1 MKRKLLIV
9 FVALLLVLTLCIGLT
24 ACGKDGGEKPGG
36 STKPGPSDNNEEQ
49 PSLTQEEIKAYI
61 PTTFEMT
68 SGMSIDVHQFGEN
81 IQIKTRVK
89 TADGGYKDV
98 VMHDVYFEN
107 AYYKDADG
115 NDIYTTIGKDKYY
128 RTESYGSIFVE
139 NYRRSFINY
148 NGKSYRQFVSAS
160 DTSYVLNGKYPKYST
175 ETYVIPS
182 DVEKMYV
189 ESEQNNLIAFMN
201 TLKNATDYNAET
213 SRKILGDDYDIM
225 YKYNKKTEGNN
236 VIETVN
242 ANSRFVMNFTTV
254 EPSRVE
260 DYWYPVAETCVM
272 RIDVNVIYEN
282 KVLQRVELRLSYD
295 EKYNPASRAYVNGS
309 VGQTAEPL
317 IYEGVDIDFS
327 YGNVISIPVEDING
341 VKNVENTTLVIT
353 DEALPADFD
362 KTVRA
367 GKEVVLPVLSAADK
381 TFDGWYYDSACTY
394 KVKDNRFVPD
404 GQQVSLYTKWKYK
417 EPEIELNGGKL
428 SSISLQN
435 FDQIKTYKDL
445 TVLFPE
451 KDGYAFVGWYT
462 DEGLTTIIDYKS
474 TDDYKGEKL
483 FAKYEKL
490 ITVTPIVT
498 EGVSYKIIPQKG
510 KAGTKLFLPTETDLG
525 FTFNGWYYE
534 DRTTKVGST
543 FPSEDCNVYLSVT
556 KGIVA
561 TVYVPVNVYEYD
573 SKNDDKNVYR
583 FTMKKGGVKVSDI
596 EKKFINLYEKVNGV
610 DLSDRINGEALER
623 NGVKYYF
630 KQLIDTKQAAKTDL
644 YGLKDFGSE
653 KFYDDVKLY
662 AAYTPHE
669 KVRLTINLHN
679 VVSNADTIELD
690 IEQWEYEL
698 KGETP
703 KTKLDGK
710 YVFTE
715 ERWQEILKEN
725 GKEMLFAKFGNEILF
740 KPKNAVYSLDE
751 KVTIKTDNTQA
762 EFEKEIVG
770 ILRKNF
776 DYALS
781 CDLKKEYTE
790 YPSIVDIKL
799 SIFGNEIRQ
808 EIRLHRDGEEKS
820 IYVVNEIPREG
831 FDSIKGVSL
840 QSFSIIGL
848 PSTLKSCLGYN
859 SGFLGGLSEYI
870 ANRNK
875 YWKSP
880 DFAEGFNLGSE
891 YAVNNGK
898 LFSGYYFD
906 KDFTEEAFDEFG
918 NFDEGKWYEKYREEI
933 KGQNGVV
940 HLYLKYVDDVRIKF
954 TSDNHFTLFGESYGS
969 QKTILS
975 LGIRGDKIKDS
986 SEFGNLITRFKDGDT
1001 VSFYDYIEYDA
1012 ESGTFT
1018 QAETPTRRENMGVQ
1032 SGILYEDGAVSEDVY
1047 ELKKDE
1053 NGDYYIDLT
1062 TLLKCNDYTYGS
1074 LSRMLSNVVC
1084 AYTLRVDKSNV
1095 DGNVKFES
1103 ITASMWSYEYLQKEL
1118 DEDPY
1123 KLTRHFAK
1131 SFDVTTGEFTSDVVV
1146 LKYPVKYDENG
1157 ERM

>member
-36 STKPGPSDNNEEQ
+36 STTPSNPSDTPEEQ
-49 PSLTQEEIKAYI
+49 PKLTQEEIKAYI
-61 PTTFEMT
+61 PTTFEIT
-68 SGMSIDVHQFGEN
+68 SGMSIDVHQFGES
-81 IQIKTRVK
+81 IQYKKTIK

-175 ETYVIPS
+175 ETYIIPGG
-182 DVEKMYV
+182 VEKMYV
-189 ESEQNNLIAFMN
+189 DSTHNNLIAFMN
-201 TLKNATDYNAET
+201 ALKNATDYNAET
-213 SRKILGDDYDIM
+213 SRKILGDDYDIT
-225 YKYNKKTEGNN
+225 YKYNKKTEGTN

-254 EPSRVE
+254 EPSRIE

-327 YGNVISIPVEDING
+327 YGNVVAIPVEDING
-341 VKNVENTTLVIT
+341 VTKTENTTLEIT
-353 DEALPADFD
+353 DEALPSDFN

-367 GKEVVLPVLSAADK
+367 GEEVVLPVLSAEGK
-381 TFDGWYYDSACTY
+381 TFDGWYFDSDCTY
-394 KVKDNRFVPD
+394 KVKDGRFVPD
-404 GQQVSLYTKWKYK
+404 GQTVSLYTKWKYN
-417 EPEIELNGGKL
+417 EPEFELNGGKL
-428 SSISLQN
+428 SSVSLQY

-462 DEGLTTIIDYKS
+462 DEGLTTRIDYTS

-490 ITVTPIVT
+490 ITVTPIV
-498 EGVSYKIIPQKG
+498 EKGVSYKIIPQKG

-525 FTFNGWYYE
+525 FTFDNWHYE
-534 DRTTKVGST
+534 DGTKVGST
-543 FPSEDCNVYLSVT
+543 FPDKDCNVYLSVT
-556 KGIVA
+556 EGIVA
-561 TVYVPVNVYEYD
+561 TVYVPVNVYEYGKD
-573 SKNDDKNVYR
+573 NVYR

-596 EKKFINLYEKVNGV
+596 EKKFIDLYEKVNGV
-610 DLSDRINGEALER
+610 DLSDRIDGEALER
-623 NGVKYYF
+623 NGVKYYY
-630 KQLIDTKQAAKTDL
+630 KQLINKEQTAKTDL
-644 YGLKDFGSE
+644 YRLKDFGDE
-653 KFYDDVKLY
+653 KIYDKTDLY

-669 KVRLTINLHN
+669 KVRLTINLDR
-679 VVSNADTIELD
+679 VVSNAGTIDID

-715 ERWQEILKEN
+715 ERWQEILKAN
-725 GKEMLFAKFGNEILF
+725 GKEMLFAKFGNEIVF
-740 KPKNAVYSLDE
+740 SPAMHSSPSAVDI
-751 KVTIKTDNTQA
+751 TTDNTQA
-762 EFEKEIVG
+762 EFEKEIVD

-781 CDLKKEYTE
+781 FDLKKDYTE
-790 YPSIVDIKL
+790 YPSIADIRL
-799 SIFGNEIRQ
+799 SICNNETRQ

-840 QSFSIIGL
+840 QSFYIIGL
-848 PSTLKSCLGYN
+848 PLTLKSYLSSGYYN
-859 SGFLGGLSEYI
+859 WVWESVGLSDYV

-880 DFAEGFNLGSE
+880 DFAENFNLGSE

-906 KDFTEEAFDEFG
+906 KDFTEEAFDANG
-918 NFDEGKWYEKYREEI
+918 NFDDGKWYEKYREEI

-954 TSDNHFTLFGESYGS
+954 ASDNHFTLQSEIYGS

-975 LGIRGDKIKDS
+975 FGVRGDKIKDK
-986 SEFGNLITRFKDGDT
+986 SEFGDPITRLNAGDT
-1001 VSFYDYIEYDA
+1001 VSFYDYIEYKNG
-1012 ESGTFT
+1012 SFIK
-1018 QAETPTRRENMGVQ
+1018 AETPILRENMRVA
-1032 SGILYEDGAVSEDVY
+1032 SGDTSEDAIRDDVY
-1047 ELKKDE
+1047 ELKAE
-1053 NGDYYIDLT
+1053 NGDYYIDFT

-1074 LSRMLSNVVC
+1074 LTEMLSNVVC
-1084 AYTLRVDKSNV
+1084 AYTLDVIKGVDN
-1095 DGNVKFES
+1095 DGNVSFDS
-1103 ITASMWSYEYLQKEL
+1103 ISASMWSYGYLQREL
-1118 DEDPY
+1118 KEDPD
-1123 KLTRHFAK
+1123 KLTKHFAK
-1131 SFDVTTGEFTSDVVV
+1131 SFDVTTGEFTSDVV
-1146 LKYPVKYDENG
+1146 LKYPVREDANG
-1157 ERM
+1157 ERI

>member
-1 MKRKLLIV
+1 MKRKYFII
-9 FVALLLVLTLCIGLT
+9 FAALLLVLTLCMGLA
-24 ACGKDGGEKPGG
+24 ACGNDSGNKPD
-36 STKPGPSDNNEEQ
+36 SPIDTPDDEQ

-61 PTTFEMT
+61 PTTFEMK
-68 SGMSIDVHQFGEN
+68 SGMSIDVHQFGES
-81 IQIKTRVK
+81 IQYKKTVK
-89 TADGGYKDV
+89 TADGEYKEV
-98 VMHDVYFEN
+98 EMHDVYFEN

-128 RTESYGSIFVE
+128 RTESYGSFFVE

-160 DTSYVLNGKYPKYST
+160 DTSYILNEKYPKYST

-189 ESEQNNLIAFMN
+189 ESEQNNLIAFLD

-213 SRKILGDDYDIM
+213 SREILGDDYDIT
-225 YKYNKKTEGNN
+225 YKYNKKTEGQN

-242 ANSRFVMNFTTV
+242 ATSRFVMNFTNV
-254 EPSRVE
+254 ESSRIE

-282 KVLQRVELRLSYD
+282 EVLQRVELRLSYD
-295 EKYNPASRAYVNGS
+295 KDYNPASRAYVNGS

-327 YGNVISIPVEDING
+327 YGNVLSIPVEDING
-341 VKNVENTTLVIT
+341 VATVENTTLVIA

-367 GKEVVLPVLSAADK
+367 GEEVVLPDLFAEDK
-381 TFDGWYYDSACTY
+381 TFDGWYFDSDCTY

-404 GQQVSLYTKWKYK
+404 GQTVSLYTKWKYK
-417 EPEIELNGGKL
+417 EPELELGGGKL

-435 FDQIKTYKDL
+435 FDQVKTYNDL
-445 TVLFPE
+445 IVLFPE

-462 DEGLTTIIDYKS
+462 DEELTTIIDYTS

-525 FTFNGWYYE
+525 FTFEKWYYE
-534 DRTTKVGST
+534 DGETVGST

-556 KGIVA
+556 EGIIA
-561 TVYVPVNVYEYD
+561 TVHVPINVYEY
-573 SKNDDKNVYR
+573 NDENVYS

-596 EKKFINLYEKVNGV
+596 EKKFIDLYEKVNDV
-610 DLSDRINGEALER
+610 DLRDRIDGEALER
-623 NGVKYYF
+623 DGVKYYY
-630 KQLIDTKQAAKTDL
+630 KQLIDAKQTAKTNL
-644 YGLKDFGSE
+644 YKLKDFSSE
-653 KFYDDVKLY
+653 KFYDEVKLY

-669 KVRLTINLHN
+669 KVRLTINLDG
-679 VVSNADTIELD
+679 VVSNADTIDID

-698 KGETP
+698 KGENP
-703 KTKLDGK
+703 KTKFDGK
-710 YVFTE
+710 YVFSE
-715 ERWQEILKEN
+715 ERWQEIIKAN
-725 GKEMLFAKFGNEILF
+725 GKEMLFAKFGNEIVF
-740 KPKNAVYSLDE
+740 SPAMRSSTSSVDI
-751 KVTIKTDNTQA
+751 TTDSTQV
-762 EFEKEIVG
+762 EFEKEIVD

-776 DYALS
+776 GYALS
-781 CDLKKEYTE
+781 LDIENGYKE
-790 YPSIVDIKL
+790 YPSVANFSLTIYN
-799 SIFGNEIRQ
+799 NETRQ
-808 EIRLHRDGEEKS
+808 EVRLHRDGEEKS

-848 PSTLKSCLGYN
+848 PSTLKRYFNRNGYN
-859 SGFLGGLSEYI
+859 SGYSSYNLSDYV
-870 ANRNK
+870 ANRSE

-880 DFAEGFNLGSE
+880 DFAEDFNLGSE

-898 LFSGYYFD
+898 LFGGYYFD
-906 KDFTEEAFDEFG
+906 KDFTEEAFDANG
-918 NFDEGKWYEKYREEI
+918 KFDEVNWSDKYYEAD
-933 KGQNGVV
+933 NGVV
-940 HLYLKYVDDVRIKF
+940 HLYLKYVNDVRIKF
-954 TSDNHFTLFGESYGS
+954 TSDNHFTLQGEIHGCSQENVLSFGVR
-969 QKTILS
+969 K
-975 LGIRGDKIKDS
+975 DKVKDS
-986 SEFGNLITRFKDGDT
+986 SEFGNLITRLKDGDT

-1012 ESGTFT
+1012 ESGTFAQT
-1018 QAETPTRRENMGVQ
+1018 ETPTRRENVTINRNGWT
-1032 SGILYEDGAVSEDVY
+1032 EDGAISDDVEVY
-1047 ELKKDE
+1047 ELNKDE
-1053 NGDYYIDLT
+1053 NGDYYIDFT

-1074 LSRMLSNVVC
+1074 LFMMLSNVVC
-1084 AYTLRVDKSNV
+1084 AYTLNAIKGVDN
-1095 DGNVKFES
+1095 DGNVIFDS
-1103 ITASMWSYEYLQKEL
+1103 ISASMWSYEYLQKGF
-1118 DEDPY
+1118 DENPD
-1123 KLTRHFAK
+1123 KLTEHFAK
-1131 SFDVTTGEFTSDVVV
+1131 SFDETTGEFTTDVIV

-1157 ERM
+1157 ERL

>member
-36 STKPGPSDNNEEQ
+36 STTPSNPSDTPEEQ

-68 SGMSIDVHQFGEN
+68 SGMSIDVHQFGES
-81 IQIKTRVK
+81 IQYKKTIK

-98 VMHDVYFEN
+98 VLHDVYFEN
-107 AYYKDADG
+107 VYYKDADG
-115 NDIYTTIGKDKYY
+115 NDIYASISKDKYY
-128 RTESYGSIFVE
+128 RTERYGSFFVE
-139 NYRRSFINY
+139 SRRRSFINY
-148 NGKSYRQFVSAS
+148 DGKSYDHDVYAS
-160 DTSYVLNGKYPKYST
+160 DTSYILNEEKYPKYTT
-175 ETYVIPS
+175 ETKIIPS
-182 DVEKMYV
+182 GVEKMYV
-189 ESEQNNLIAFMN
+189 DSTHNNLIAFMN
-201 TLKNATDYNAET
+201 ALKNATDYNAET
-213 SRKILGDDYDIM
+213 SRKILGDDYDIT
-225 YKYNKKTEGNN
+225 YKYNKKTEGTN

-254 EPSRVE
+254 EPSRIE
-260 DYWYPVAETCVM
+260 DSWYPVAETCVM

-282 KVLQRVELRLSYD
+282 KVLQRVELRLYYD

-327 YGNVISIPVEDING
+327 YGNVVAIPVEDING
-341 VKNVENTTLVIT
+341 VKIAENTTLEIT
-353 DEALPADFD
+353 DEALPSDFN

-367 GKEVVLPVLSAADK
+367 GEEVELPCLSAEGK
-381 TFDGWYYDSACTY
+381 TFDGWYYDSACNY
-394 KVKDNRFVPD
+394 KVENGRFVPE
-404 GQQVSLYTKWKYK
+404 GQSVELYAKWKYN
-417 EPEIELNGGKL
+417 EPEFELNGGKL
-428 SSISLQN
+428 SSVSLQY

-462 DEGLTTIIDYKS
+462 DEGLTTRIDYTS

-490 ITVTPIVT
+490 ITVTPIV
-498 EGVSYKIIPQKG
+498 EKGVSYKIIPQKG

-525 FTFNGWYYE
+525 FTFVNWHYE
-534 DRTTKVGST
+534 DGTKVGST
-543 FPSEDCNVYLSVT
+543 FPNDDCNVYLSVSE
-556 KGIVA
+556 GIVVS
-561 TVYVPVNVYEYD
+561 VYAPVNVYEY
-573 SKNDDKNVYR
+573 DDKNVYR

-596 EKKFINLYEKVNGV
+596 EKKFINLYEKVSDV

-623 NGVKYYF
+623 NGVKYYY
-630 KQLIDTKQAAKTDL
+630 KQLINGKQTAKTDL
-644 YGLKDFGSE
+644 YGLKDFDNE
-653 KFYDDVKLY
+653 KIYDKTDLY

-679 VVSNADTIELD
+679 VVSNAGTIDID

-703 KTKLDGK
+703 KTKFEGK

-715 ERWQEILKEN
+715 ERWQEIIKAN
-725 GKEMLFAKFGNEILF
+725 GKDMLFAKFGNEISF
-740 KPKNAVYSLDE
+740 QPKNAVSSWDE
-751 KVTIKTDNTQA
+751 TVTIKTDNTQA
-762 EFEKEIVG
+762 EFEKEIVD

-781 CDLKKEYTE
+781 YDLKKDYTE
-790 YPSIVDIKL
+790 YPSIADIRL
-799 SIFGNEIRQ
+799 SICNNEIRQ
-808 EIRLHRDGEEKS
+808 EIRLHRDGEEKT
-820 IYVVNEIPREG
+820 IYVVDKIYTGEYDYIE
-831 FDSIKGVSL
+831 GVSL
-840 QSFSIIGL
+840 KGFYIIGL
-848 PSTLKSCLGYN
+848 PMPLKSYFKYDFDL
-859 SGFLGGLSEYI
+859 LSSRLSDYV
-870 ANRNK
+870 ANRGE
-875 YWKSP
+875 YWKSA
-880 DFAEGFNLGSE
+880 DFEEGFNLGSE

-906 KDFTEEAFDEFG
+906 KDFTEEAFDANRNSNG
-918 NFDEGKWYEKYREEI
+918 WSGKYNEAD
-933 KGQNGVV
+933 NGVL

-954 TSDNHFTLFGESYGS
+954 TSDNHFTLQGEIYGS

-975 LGIRGDKIKDS
+975 LGVRGDKIKDK
-986 SEFGNLITRFKDGDT
+986 SEFGSLITRFKDGDT
-1001 VSFYDYIEYDA
+1001 VSFYDYIKYEGG
-1012 ESGTFT
+1012 SFM
-1018 QAETPTRRENMGVQ
+1018 QAETPTLRENMSVQ

-1053 NGDYYIDLT
+1053 NGDYYIDFT

-1074 LSRMLSNVVC
+1074 LFGMLSNVVC
-1084 AYTLRVDKSNV
+1084 AYTLDVIKVVDN
-1095 DGNVKFES
+1095 DGNVS
-1103 ITASMWSYEYLQKEL
+1103 IDSISASMWSYEYLQREL
-1118 DEDPY
+1118 KEDPGN
-1123 KLTRHFAK
+1123 LTRHFAK
-1131 SFDVTTGEFTSDVVV
+1131 SFDKETGEFTSDVV
-1146 LKYPVKYDENG
+1146 LKYPVKEDANG
-1157 ERM
+1157 ERI

>member
-36 STKPGPSDNNEEQ
+36 STKPGHSDTPEEQ

-68 SGMSIDVHQFGEN
+68 SGMSIDVHQFGES
-81 IQIKTRVK
+81 IQYKKTIK

-98 VMHDVYFEN
+98 VIHDVYFEN

-175 ETYVIPS
+175 ETYIIPG

-189 ESEQNNLIAFMN
+189 DSTHNNLIAFMN

-213 SRKILGDDYDIM
+213 SRKILGDDYDIT

-254 EPSRVE
+254 EPSRIE

-353 DEALPADFD
+353 DEALPADFN

-367 GKEVVLPVLSAADK
+367 GEEVVLPDLSAADK
-381 TFDGWYYDSACTY
+381 TFDGWYFDSACTY

-404 GQQVSLYTKWKYK
+404 GQTVSLYTKWKYK
-417 EPEIELNGGKL
+417 EPELELNGGKL

-435 FDQIKTYKDL
+435 FDQVKTYKDL
-445 TVLFPE
+445 IVLFPE

-462 DEGLTTIIDYKS
+462 DEELTTRIDYTS

-490 ITVTPIVT
+490 ITVTPIV
-498 EGVSYKIIPQKG
+498 EKGVSYKIIPQKG

-525 FTFNGWYYE
+525 FTFDNWHYE
-534 DRTTKVGST
+534 DGTKVGST
-543 FPSEDCNVYLSVT
+543 FPDEDCNVYLSVSE
-556 KGIVA
+556 GIVVS
-561 TVYVPVNVYEYD
+561 VYAPVNVYEYD
-573 SKNDDKNVYR
+573 NKNVYR

-596 EKKFINLYEKVNGV
+596 EKKFIDLYEKVNGV
-610 DLSDRINGEALER
+610 YLPDRINGEALER
-623 NGVKYYF
+623 NDVKYYF
-630 KQLIDTKQAAKTDL
+630 KQLIDKKQTAKTDL
-644 YGLKDFGSE
+644 YGLKDFG
-653 KFYDDVKLY
+653 DVKIYDKTDLY

-669 KVRLTINLHN
+669 KVRLTINLHK
-679 VVSNADTIELD
+679 VVSNAGTIELD

-698 KGETP
+698 KGENP
-703 KTKLDGK
+703 KTKFDGK

-715 ERWQEILKEN
+715 ERWQEIIKAN
-725 GKEMLFAKFGNEILF
+725 GKEMLFAKFGNEIVF
-740 KPKNAVYSLDE
+740 SPAMYSSPSSVDI
-751 KVTIKTDNTQA
+751 TTDSTQV
-762 EFEKEIVG
+762 EFEKEIVD

-781 CDLKKEYTE
+781 FDLKNDYKE
-790 YPSIVDIKL
+790 YPSVADIDL
-799 SIFGNEIRQ
+799 TIYNNETRQ
-808 EIRLHRDGEEKS
+808 EVRLHRDGEEKT
-820 IYVVNEIPREG
+820 IYVVDKIYTGEYDYIQG
-831 FDSIKGVSL
+831 KSL

-848 PSTLKSCLGYN
+848 PSTLKRYFNRDGYN
-859 SGFLGGLSEYI
+859 SGYNSYDLTDYV
-870 ANRNK
+870 ANRSE

-880 DFAEGFNLGSE
+880 DFAEDFNLGSE

-906 KDFTEEAFDEFG
+906 KDFTEEAFDANGE
-918 NFDEGKWYEKYREEI
+918 FDEVNWSDKYYEAD
-933 KGQNGVV
+933 NGVL

-954 TSDNHFTLFGESYGS
+954 TSDNHFTLFGESYS
-969 QKTILS
+969 TQETILS
-975 LGIRGDKIKDS
+975 LGIRGDKIKDT
-986 SEFGNLITRFKDGDT
+986 EFGNLITRLNAGDT

-1018 QAETPTRRENMGVQ
+1018 QAETPTLRENMGVQ

-1053 NGDYYIDLT
+1053 NGDYYIDFT

-1074 LSRMLSNVVC
+1074 LFRMLSNVVC

-1118 DEDPY
+1118 KEDPD
-1123 KLTRHFAK
+1123 KLTKHFAK
-1131 SFDVTTGEFTSDVVV
+1131 SFDVTTGEFTADVE

>member
-36 STKPGPSDNNEEQ
+36 STTPSNPSDTPEEQ

-81 IQIKTRVK
+81 IQYKKTIK

-98 VMHDVYFEN
+98 VLHDVYFEN
-107 AYYKDADG
+107 VYYKDADG
-115 NDIYTTIGKDKYY
+115 NDIYATISKDKYY
-128 RTESYGSIFVE
+128 RTERYGSFFVE
-139 NYRRSFINY
+139 SRRKSFINY
-148 NGKSYRQFVSAS
+148 NGKSYDHDVYAS
-160 DTSYVLNGKYPKYST
+160 DTSYILNEDKYPKYTT
-175 ETYVIPS
+175 ETKIIPS
-182 DVEKMYV
+182 GVEKMYV
-189 ESEQNNLIAFMN
+189 DSTHNNLIAFMN

-213 SRKILGDDYDIM
+213 SRKILGDDYDIT

-254 EPSRVE
+254 EPSRIE

-282 KVLQRVELRLSYD
+282 KVLQRVELRLYYD

-327 YGNVISIPVEDING
+327 YGNVVAIPVEDING
-341 VKNVENTTLVIT
+341 VTKTENTTLEIT
-353 DEALPADFD
+353 DEALPSDFN

-367 GKEVVLPVLSAADK
+367 GEEVVLPCLSATGK
-381 TFDGWYYDSACTY
+381 TFDGWYYDSACNY
-394 KVKDNRFVPD
+394 KVENDRFVPE
-404 GQQVSLYTKWKYK
+404 GQRVSLYTKWKYN
-417 EPEIELNGGKL
+417 EPEFELNGGKL
-428 SSISLQN
+428 SSVSLQY

-462 DEGLTTIIDYKS
+462 DEGLTTRIDYTS

-490 ITVTPIVT
+490 ITVTPIV
-498 EGVSYKIIPQKG
+498 EKGVSYKIIPQKG

-525 FTFNGWYYE
+525 FTFDNWHYE
-534 DRTTKVGST
+534 DGTKVGST
-543 FPSEDCNVYLSVT
+543 FPDKDCNVYLSVSE
-556 KGIVA
+556 GVVVS
-561 TVYVPVNVYEYD
+561 VYAPVNVYEY
-573 SKNDDKNVYR
+573 DDKNVYR
-583 FTMKKGGVKVSDI
+583 FTMKSGVKVSNI

-610 DLSDRINGEALER
+610 YLPDRINGEALER
-623 NGVKYYF
+623 NGVKYYY
-630 KQLIDTKQAAKTDL
+630 KQLIKGKQTAKTDL
-644 YGLKDFGSE
+644 YVFKDFGDKKISG
-653 KFYDDVKLY
+653 DVDLY

-679 VVSNADTIELD
+679 VVSNAGTIDID

-698 KGETP
+698 KGENP
-703 KTKLDGK
+703 KTKFEGK
-710 YVFTE
+710 YIFTE
-715 ERWQEILKEN
+715 ERWQEIIKAN

-740 KPKNAVYSLDE
+740 QPKNAVYSLDE

-762 EFEKEIVG
+762 EFEKEIVD

-781 CDLKKEYTE
+781 FDLKKDYTE
-790 YPSIVDIKL
+790 YPSVADIRL
-799 SIFGNEIRQ
+799 SICNNEIRQ
-808 EIRLHRDGEEKS
+808 EIRLHRDGEEKT
-820 IYVVNEIPREG
+820 IYVVDKIYTGEYNYIQG
-831 FDSIKGVSL
+831 KSL

-848 PSTLKSCLGYN
+848 PMTLKSYLNRSYFFGY
-859 SGFLGGLSEYI
+859 SGNYV
-870 ANRNK
+870 ANRGE

-906 KDFTEEAFDEFG
+906 KDFTEEAFDANG
-918 NFDEGKWYEKYREEI
+918 NFEEGKWSEKYYEEII

-975 LGIRGDKIKDS
+975 LGIRGDKLKDS
-986 SEFGNLITRFKDGDT
+986 SEFGYLITRFKDGDT

-1032 SGILYEDGAVSEDVY
+1032 SGILYEEDGAVSEDVY

-1062 TLLKCNDYTYGS
+1062 TLLKCNDYKYGT
-1074 LSRMLSNVVC
+1074 LTEMLSNVVC

-1103 ITASMWSYEYLQKEL
+1103 ITASMWSYGDLQKEL
-1118 DEDPY
+1118 NEGPD
-1123 KLTRHFAK
+1123 KLTEYFAK
-1131 SFDVTTGEFTSDVVV
+1131 SFNETTGEFTTDVVV
-1146 LKYPVKYDENG
+1146 LKYPVKYDANG

>member
-36 STKPGPSDNNEEQ
+36 STKPGHSDTPEEQ

-61 PTTFEMT
+61 PTTFEIK
-68 SGMSIDVHQFGEN
+68 SGMSIDVHQFGES
-81 IQIKTRVK
+81 IQYKKTIK

-107 AYYKDADG
+107 VYYKDADG

-175 ETYVIPS
+175 ETYIIPG

-189 ESEQNNLIAFMN
+189 DSTHNNLIAFMN
-201 TLKNATDYNAET
+201 ALKNATDYNAET
-213 SRKILGDDYDIM
+213 SRKILGDDYDIT
-225 YKYNKKTEGNN
+225 YKYNKKTEGTN

-254 EPSRVE
+254 EPSRIE

-327 YGNVISIPVEDING
+327 YGNVVSIPVEDING
-341 VKNVENTTLVIT
+341 VTKTENTTLEIT
-353 DEALPADFD
+353 DEALPSDFN

-367 GKEVVLPVLSAADK
+367 GEEVVLPVLSAEGK
-381 TFDGWYYDSACTY
+381 TFDGWYFDSDCTY
-394 KVKDNRFVPD
+394 KVKDGRFVPD
-404 GQQVSLYTKWKYK
+404 GQTVNLYTKWKYN
-417 EPEIELNGGKL
+417 EPEFELNGGKL
-428 SSISLQN
+428 SSISLQY

-462 DEGLTTIIDYKS
+462 DEELTTRIDYTS

-490 ITVTPIVT
+490 ITVTPIV
-498 EGVSYKIIPQKG
+498 EKGVSYKIIPQKG

-525 FTFNGWYYE
+525 FTFDNWHYE
-534 DRTTKVGST
+534 DGTKVGST
-543 FPSEDCNVYLSVT
+543 FPDKDCNVYLSVT
-556 KGIVA
+556 DGIVVS
-561 TVYVPVNVYEYD
+561 VYAPVNVYEY
-573 SKNDDKNVYR
+573 DDKNVYR
-583 FTMKKGGVKVSDI
+583 FTMKSGVKVSDI

-610 DLSDRINGEALER
+610 YLPDRINGEALER
-623 NGVKYYF
+623 NGVKYYY
-630 KQLIDTKQAAKTDL
+630 KQLINGKQTAKTDL
-644 YGLKDFGSE
+644 YGFKDFGNE
-653 KFYDDVKLY
+653 KFYDKIDLY

-679 VVSNADTIELD
+679 VVSNAGTIDID

-698 KGETP
+698 KGENP

-715 ERWQEILKEN
+715 ERWQEILKEK
-725 GKEMLFAKFGNEILF
+725 GKDMIFAKFGNEIWF
-740 KPKNAVYSLDE
+740 EPKNAVYSLDE

-762 EFEKEIVG
+762 EFEKEIVD

-781 CDLKKEYTE
+781 FDLKKDYTE
-790 YPSIVDIKL
+790 YPSIADIRL

-808 EIRLHRDGEEKS
+808 EVRLHRDGEEKT
-820 IYVVNEIPREG
+820 IYVVDKIYTGEYDYIEG
-831 FDSIKGVSL
+831 TSLKG
-840 QSFSIIGL
+840 FYIIGL
-848 PSTLKSCLGYN
+848 PMTLKSYFKYDFDL
-859 SGFLGGLSEYI
+859 LSSRLSDYV
-870 ANRNK
+870 ANRGE

-880 DFAEGFNLGSE
+880 DFTEGFNLGSE
-891 YAVNNGK
+891 YAVNNGQ
-898 LFSGYYFD
+898 LFGGYYFD
-906 KDFTEEAFDEFG
+906 KDFTEEAFDANG
-918 NFDEGKWYEKYREEI
+918 NFNGWSEKYNEAD
-933 KGQNGVV
+933 NGVL

-954 TSDNHFTLFGESYGS
+954 TSDNHFTLQGEIYGS

-975 LGIRGDKIKDS
+975 FGVRGDKIKDKYK
-986 SEFGNLITRFKDGDT
+986 SEFGNPITRLNDGDT
-1001 VSFYDYIEYDA
+1001 VSFYDYIKYEGG
-1012 ESGTFT
+1012 SFM
-1018 QAETPTRRENMGVQ
+1018 QAETPTFRENMT
-1032 SGILYEDGAVSEDVY
+1032 INRNGAISDDVY
-1047 ELKKDE
+1047 ELKKDG
-1053 NGDYYIDLT
+1053 GDYYIDFT

-1074 LSRMLSNVVC
+1074 LFRMLSNVVC
-1084 AYTLRVDKSNV
+1084 AYTLDVIKSVDI
-1095 DGNVKFES
+1095 DGNVSFES
-1103 ITASMWSYEYLQKEL
+1103 ISASMWSYENLQREL
-1118 DEDPY
+1118 NEDPDQ
-1123 KLTRHFAK
+1123 LTKHFAK
-1131 SFDVTTGEFTSDVVV
+1131 SFDEKTGEFISAVV
-1146 LKYPVKYDENG
+1146 LKYPVKKSASG

>member
-1 MKRKLLIV
+1 M

-36 STKPGPSDNNEEQ
+36 STKPGHSDTPEEQ

-61 PTTFEMT
+61 PTTFEMK

-81 IQIKTRVK
+81 IQYKKQVK

-128 RTESYGSIFVE
+128 RTESYGSFFVE

-189 ESEQNNLIAFMN
+189 ESEQNNLIAYLD

-213 SRKILGDDYDIM
+213 SRKILGDDYDIT
-225 YKYNKKTEGNN
+225 YKYNKKTEGQN
-236 VIETVN
+236 VFETVN
-242 ANSRFVMNFTTV
+242 ATSRFVMNFTTV
-254 EPSRVE
+254 EPSRIE

-309 VGQTAEPL
+309 VGQTTEPL

-327 YGNVISIPVEDING
+327 YGNVIFIPVEDING

-353 DEALPADFD
+353 DEALPADFN

-367 GKEVVLPVLSAADK
+367 GEEVVLPDLSAADK
-381 TFDGWYYDSACTY
+381 TFDGWYFDSACTY
-394 KVKDNRFVPD
+394 KVKDGRFVPD
-404 GQQVSLYTKWKYK
+404 GQTVSLYTKWKYK
-417 EPEIELNGGKL
+417 EPELELNGGKL

-435 FDQIKTYKDL
+435 FDQVKTYNDL
-445 TVLFPE
+445 IVLFPE

-462 DEGLTTIIDYKS
+462 DEELTTRIDYTS

-490 ITVTPIVT
+490 ITVTPIV
-498 EGVSYKIIPQKG
+498 EKGVSYKIIPQKG

-525 FTFNGWYYE
+525 FTFDNWHYE
-534 DRTTKVGST
+534 DGTKVGST
-543 FPSEDCNVYLSVT
+543 FPDKDCNVYLSVT
-556 KGIVA
+556 DGIVVSVHA
-561 TVYVPVNVYEYD
+561 PVNVYEY
-573 SKNDDKNVYR
+573 DDKNVYR

-596 EKKFINLYEKVNGV
+596 EKKFIDLYEKVNGV

-623 NGVKYYF
+623 SGVKYYY
-630 KQLIDTKQAAKTDL
+630 KQLLDKEQTAKTDL
-644 YGLKDFGSE
+644 YNFNAWYNNKFGDE
-653 KFYDDVKLY
+653 KISGDVDLY
-662 AAYTPHE
+662 VAYTPHE
-669 KVRLTINLHN
+669 KVRLTINLDN
-679 VVSNADTIELD
+679 VVSNAGTIELD

-698 KGETP
+698 KGENP

-710 YVFTE
+710 YVFAE
-715 ERWQEILKEN
+715 ERWQEIIKEN
-725 GKEMLFAKFGNEILF
+725 GKDMLFVKFGNQLLF
-740 KPKNAVYSLDE
+740 KPKNAVDSLDE
-751 KVTIKTDNTQA
+751 QVAITTDNTQV
-762 EFEKEIVG
+762 EFEKQIVD

-781 CDLKKEYTE
+781 YDLKNDYKE
-790 YPSIVDIKL
+790 YPSVADIGL
-799 SIFGNEIRQ
+799 TIWGNKTRNEV
-808 EIRLHRDGEEKS
+808 RLHRDGEEKT
-820 IYVVNEIPREG
+820 IYIVDEISNGNYDYIGGNSLKG
-831 FDSIKGVSL
+831 FY
-840 QSFSIIGL
+840 IIGL
-848 PSTLKSCLGYN
+848 PLTLKSYFNPDCYYW
-859 SGFLGGLSEYI
+859 EYI
-870 ANRNK
+870 FDSLTGYVANRGE

-880 DFAEGFNLGSE
+880 DFAEDFNLGSE

-898 LFSGYYFD
+898 LFGGYYFD
-906 KDFTEEAFDEFG
+906 KDFTEEAFDANG
-918 NFDEGKWYEKYREEI
+918 NFDEDKWYEKYREEI

-940 HLYLKYVDDVRIKF
+940 HLYLKYVDDVKIKF

-975 LGIRGDKIKDS
+975 LGVRGDKIKDK

-1018 QAETPTRRENMGVQ
+1018 QAETPTLRENMTIKSTDRG
-1032 SGILYEDGAVSEDVY
+1032 EEKGAISDDVEVY

-1053 NGDYYIDLT
+1053 NEDYYIDFT
-1062 TLLKCNDYTYGS
+1062 TLLKCNDYTYNN
-1074 LSRMLSNVVC
+1074 LYDMIVNVVC
-1084 AYTLRVDKSNV
+1084 AYTLNV
-1095 DGNVKFES
+1095 VKIVEGGEVKFDS
-1103 ITASMWSYEYLQKEL
+1103 IYASMRMFGVSSKLPEY
-1118 DEDPY
+1118 
-1123 KLTRHFAK
+1123 FAK
-1131 SFDVTTGEFTSDVVV
+1131 SLDKTTGEFTTDVIVV
-1146 LKYPVKYDENG
+1146 KYPAKYDENG
-1157 ERM
+1157 KLI

>member
-36 STKPGPSDNNEEQ
+36 STTPSNPSDTPEEQ

-68 SGMSIDVHQFGEN
+68 SGMSIDVHQFGES
-81 IQIKTRVK
+81 IQYKKTIK

-98 VMHDVYFEN
+98 VLHDVYFEN
-107 AYYKDADG
+107 VYYKDADG
-115 NDIYTTIGKDKYY
+115 NDIYATISKDKYY
-128 RTESYGSIFVE
+128 RTERYGSFFVE
-139 NYRRSFINY
+139 SRRRSFINY
-148 NGKSYRQFVSAS
+148 NGKSYDHDVYAS
-160 DTSYVLNGKYPKYST
+160 DTSYVLNEEKYPKYTT
-175 ETYVIPS
+175 ETKIIPS
-182 DVEKMYV
+182 GVEKMYV
-189 ESEQNNLIAFMN
+189 DSTHNNLIAFMN

-213 SRKILGDDYDIM
+213 SRKILGDDYDIT

-254 EPSRVE
+254 EPSRIE

-327 YGNVISIPVEDING
+327 YGNVVAIPVEDING
-341 VKNVENTTLVIT
+341 VKKTENTTLDIT
-353 DEALPADFD
+353 DEALPSDFN
-362 KTVRA
+362 KIVPA
-367 GKEVVLPVLSAADK
+367 GEEVVLPCLSATGK
-381 TFDGWYYDSACTY
+381 TFDGWYYDSACNY
-394 KVKDNRFVPD
+394 KVENGRFVPE
-404 GQQVSLYTKWKYK
+404 GQSVKLYAKWKYN
-417 EPEIELNGGKL
+417 EPEFELNGGKF
-428 SSISLQN
+428 SSVSLQY

-462 DEGLTTIIDYKS
+462 DEGLTTRIDYTS
-474 TDDYKGEKL
+474 TDDHKGEKL

-490 ITVTPIVT
+490 ITVTPIV
-498 EGVSYKIIPQKG
+498 EKGVSYKIIPQKG

-525 FTFNGWYYE
+525 FTFDNWHYE
-534 DRTTKVGST
+534 DGTKVGST
-543 FPSEDCNVYLSVT
+543 FPNDDCNVYLSVSE
-556 KGIVA
+556 GIVVS
-561 TVYVPVNVYEYD
+561 VYAPVNVYEYD
-573 SKNDDKNVYR
+573 NKNVYR
-583 FTMKKGGVKVSDI
+583 FTMKSGVKVSDI

-610 DLSDRINGEALER
+610 YLPDRINGEALER
-623 NGVKYYF
+623 NGVKYYY
-630 KQLIDTKQAAKTDL
+630 KQLINGKQTAKTDL
-644 YGLKDFGSE
+644 YGLKDFGDKKISG
-653 KFYDDVKLY
+653 DVDLY

-679 VVSNADTIELD
+679 VVSNAGTIDID

-698 KGETP
+698 KGENP
-703 KTKLDGK
+703 KTKFDGK

-715 ERWQEILKEN
+715 ERWQEIIKAN
-725 GKEMLFAKFGNEILF
+725 GKDMLFAKFGNEIWF
-740 KPKNAVYSLDE
+740 EPKNAVYSLDE
-751 KVTIKTDNTQA
+751 KVTIKTDSTQA
-762 EFEKEIVG
+762 EFEKEIVD

-781 CDLKKEYTE
+781 FDLKKDYTE

-799 SIFGNEIRQ
+799 SICNNEIRQ
-808 EIRLHRDGEEKS
+808 EIRLHRDGEEKT
-820 IYVVNEIPREG
+820 IYVVNKIPKGNYDYIGGTSLEG
-831 FDSIKGVSL
+831 FY
-840 QSFSIIGL
+840 IIGL
-848 PSTLKSCLGYN
+848 PMPLKSYFKYDFDL
-859 SGFLGGLSEYI
+859 LSSRLSDYV
-870 ANRNK
+870 ANRGE

-906 KDFTEEAFDEFG
+906 KDFTEEAFDANS
-918 NFDEGKWYEKYREEI
+918 NFNGWSEKYNEAD
-933 KGQNGVV
+933 KGVL

-954 TSDNHFTLFGESYGS
+954 TSDNHFTLQGEIYGS

-975 LGIRGDKIKDS
+975 LGVRGDKINDK
-986 SEFGNLITRFKDGDT
+986 SEFGNPITRLNDGDT
-1001 VSFYDYIEYDA
+1001 VSFYDYIKYE
-1012 ESGTFT
+1012 GGRFM
-1018 QAETPTRRENMGVQ
+1018 QAETPTFRENMT
-1032 SGILYEDGAVSEDVY
+1032 INRNGAISDDVY

-1053 NGDYYIDLT
+1053 NGDYYIDFT

-1074 LSRMLSNVVC
+1074 LFRMLSNVVC
-1084 AYTLRVDKSNV
+1084 AYTLDVIKRVD
-1095 DGNVKFES
+1095 DGNVSFES
-1103 ITASMWSYEYLQKEL
+1103 ISASMLSYEYLQKEL
-1118 DEDPY
+1118 KEDPGN
-1123 KLTRHFAK
+1123 LTRHFAN
-1131 SFDVTTGEFTSDVVV
+1131 SFDEKAGEFTSDVV
-1146 LKYPVKYDENG
+1146 LKYPVKESASG
-1157 ERM
+1157 ERI

>member
-36 STKPGPSDNNEEQ
+36 STTPSNPSDTPEEQ
-49 PSLTQEEIKAYI
+49 PKLTQEEIKAYI
-61 PTTFEMT
+61 PTTFEMK

-89 TADGGYKDV
+89 TADGEYKDV

-189 ESEQNNLIAFMN
+189 ESEQNNLIAFLD

-213 SRKILGDDYDIM
+213 SRKILGDDYDIT

-254 EPSRVE
+254 EPSRIE

-317 IYEGVDIDFS
+317 VYEGVDIDFS

-341 VKNVENTTLVIT
+341 VKNVENTTLEIT
-353 DEALPADFD
+353 DEALPSDFN

-367 GKEVVLPVLSAADK
+367 GEEVVLPVLSAEGK
-381 TFDGWYYDSACTY
+381 TFDGWYFDSACTY
-394 KVKDNRFVPD
+394 KVKDGRFVPD
-404 GQQVSLYTKWKYK
+404 GQTVSLYTKWKYK
-417 EPEIELNGGKL
+417 EPELELNGGKL

-435 FDQIKTYKDL
+435 FDQVKTYNDL
-445 TVLFPE
+445 IVLFPE

-490 ITVTPIVT
+490 ITVTPIV
-498 EGVSYKIIPQKG
+498 EKGVSYKIIPQKG

-525 FTFNGWYYE
+525 FTFDNWHYE
-534 DRTTKVGST
+534 DGETVGST

-556 KGIVA
+556 EGIVVS
-561 TVYVPVNVYEYD
+561 VYAPVNVYEYD
-573 SKNDDKNVYR
+573 NKNVYR

-596 EKKFINLYEKVNGV
+596 EKKFIDLYDKINGV
-610 DLSDRINGEALER
+610 YLPDRINGEALER
-623 NGVKYYF
+623 NGVKYYY
-630 KQLIDTKQAAKTDL
+630 KQLIDGKQTAKTDL
-644 YGLKDFGSE
+644 YRLKDFGDE
-653 KFYDDVKLY
+653 KIYDKTDLY

-669 KVRLTINLHN
+669 KVRLTINLDR
-679 VVSNADTIELD
+679 VVSNVDTIELD

-703 KTKLDGK
+703 KTKFEGK

-725 GKEMLFAKFGNEILF
+725 GKDMLFAKFGNEILF

-751 KVTIKTDNTQA
+751 NVTIKTDNTQA
-762 EFEKEIVG
+762 EFEKEIVD

-781 CDLKKEYTE
+781 FDLKNDYKE

-799 SIFGNEIRQ
+799 SICNNEIRQ
-808 EIRLHRDGEEKS
+808 EIRLHRDGEEKT
-820 IYVVNEIPREG
+820 IYVVDKIYTGEYDYIQG
-831 FDSIKGVSL
+831 KSL

-848 PSTLKSCLGYN
+848 PMTLKSYFNRDGYNRGYN
-859 SGFLGGLSEYI
+859 SVNLSDYV
-870 ANRNK
+870 ANRGE
-875 YWKSP
+875 YWKSA

-906 KDFTEEAFDEFG
+906 KDFTEEAFDANG
-918 NFDEGKWYEKYREEI
+918 NFDDGKWYEKYREEI

-986 SEFGNLITRFKDGDT
+986 SEFGNLITRFKDGDM
-1001 VSFYDYIEYDA
+1001 VSFYDYIKYEGG
-1012 ESGTFT
+1012 SFM
-1018 QAETPTRRENMGVQ
+1018 QAETPILRENMRVA
-1032 SGILYEDGAVSEDVY
+1032 SGDTSEDAIRDDVY
-1047 ELKKDE
+1047 ELNKDG
-1053 NGDYYIDLT
+1053 GDYYIDFT

-1074 LSRMLSNVVC
+1074 LFRMLSNVVC
-1084 AYTLRVDKSNV
+1084 AYTLDVIKVVDN
-1095 DGNVKFES
+1095 DGNVSFDS
-1103 ITASMWSYEYLQKEL
+1103 ISASMWSYEYLQREL

>member
-9 FVALLLVLTLCIGLT
+9 FVALLLVFTLCIGLT

-36 STKPGPSDNNEEQ
+36 STTPSNPSDTPEEQ
-49 PSLTQEEIKAYI
+49 PKLTQEEIKAYI
-61 PTTFEMT
+61 PTTFEIT
-68 SGMSIDVHQFGEN
+68 SGMSIDVHQFGES
-81 IQIKTRVK
+81 IQYKKTIK

-175 ETYVIPS
+175 ETYIIPG

-189 ESEQNNLIAFMN
+189 DSTHNNLIAFMN

-213 SRKILGDDYDIM
+213 SRKILGDDYDIT
-225 YKYNKKTEGNN
+225 YKYNKKTEGTS

-254 EPSRVE
+254 EPLRVE

-282 KVLQRVELRLSYD
+282 NVLQRVELRLSYD

-327 YGNVISIPVEDING
+327 YGNVVSIPVEEING
-341 VKNVENTTLVIT
+341 VTKTENTTLEIT
-353 DEALPADFD
+353 DEALPSDFN

-367 GKEVVLPVLSAADK
+367 GEEVVLPVLSAEGK
-381 TFDGWYYDSACTY
+381 TFDGWYFDSDCTY
-394 KVKDNRFVPD
+394 KVKDGRFVPD
-404 GQQVSLYTKWKYK
+404 GQTVSLYTKWKYN
-417 EPEIELNGGKL
+417 EPEFELNGGKF
-428 SSISLQN
+428 SSVSLQY

-462 DEGLTTIIDYKS
+462 DEGLTTRIDYTS

-490 ITVTPIVT
+490 ITVTPIV
-498 EGVSYKIIPQKG
+498 EKGVNYKIIPQKG

-525 FTFNGWYYE
+525 FTFDNWHYE
-534 DRTTKVGST
+534 DGTKVGST

-556 KGIVA
+556 EGIIA
-561 TVYVPVNVYEYD
+561 TVHVPVNVYEYGKD
-573 SKNDDKNVYR
+573 NVYR

-596 EKKFINLYEKVNGV
+596 EKKFIDLYEKVNGV
-610 DLSDRINGEALER
+610 DLRDRINGEALER

-630 KQLIDTKQAAKTDL
+630 KQLIDNEQAAKTNL
-644 YGLKDFGSE
+644 YESKDFGNE

-679 VVSNADTIELD
+679 VVSNAGTIELD

-715 ERWQEILKEN
+715 ERWQEILKAN
-725 GKEMLFAKFGNEILF
+725 GKEMLFAKFGNEIWF
-740 KPKNAVYSLDE
+740 EPKNAMYSLDE

-762 EFEKEIVG
+762 EFEKEIVD

-799 SIFGNEIRQ
+799 SIFGNETRQ
-808 EIRLHRDGEEKS
+808 EVHLHRDGEEKT
-820 IYVVNEIPREG
+820 IYVVNAISKG
-831 FDSIKGVSL
+831 NYDYIGGVSL
-840 QSFSIIGL
+840 KGFYIIGL
-848 PSTLKSCLGYN
+848 PLTLKSYFKYDFDL
-859 SGFLGGLSEYI
+859 LSSRLSDYV
-870 ANRNK
+870 AKRNE
-875 YWKSP
+875 YWKSA

-906 KDFTEEAFDEFG
+906 KDFTEEAFDVNG

-954 TSDNHFTLFGESYGS
+954 TSDNHFMLQSEIYGS

-975 LGIRGDKIKDS
+975 FGVRGDKIKDK
-986 SEFGNLITRFKDGDT
+986 SEFGNPITRLNDGDT
-1001 VSFYDYIEYDA
+1001 VSFYDYIEYKNG
-1012 ESGTFT
+1012 SFIK
-1018 QAETPTRRENMGVQ
+1018 AETPILRENMRVA
-1032 SGILYEDGAVSEDVY
+1032 SGDTSEDAIRDDVY
-1047 ELKKDE
+1047 ELNKDG
-1053 NGDYYIDLT
+1053 GDYYIDFT

-1074 LSRMLSNVVC
+1074 LFRMLSNVVC
-1084 AYTLRVDKSNV
+1084 AYTLDVIKVVDN
-1095 DGNVKFES
+1095 DGNVSFDS
-1103 ITASMWSYEYLQKEL
+1103 ISASMWSYEYLQREL
-1118 DEDPY
+1118 DEDPD
-1123 KLTRHFAK
+1123 KLTKHFAK
-1131 SFDVTTGEFTSDVVV
+1131 SFDEKTGEFTSDVV
-1146 LKYPVKYDENG
+1146 LKYPVKEDANG
-1157 ERM
+1157 ERI

>member
-36 STKPGPSDNNEEQ
+36 STTPSNPSDTPEEQ

-81 IQIKTRVK
+81 IQYKKTIK

-98 VMHDVYFEN
+98 VLHDVYFEN
-107 AYYKDADG
+107 VYYKDADG
-115 NDIYTTIGKDKYY
+115 NDIYATISKDKYY
-128 RTESYGSIFVE
+128 RTERYGSFFVE
-139 NYRRSFINY
+139 SRRKSFINY
-148 NGKSYRQFVSAS
+148 NGKSYDHDVYAS
-160 DTSYVLNGKYPKYST
+160 DTSYILNEEKYPKYTT
-175 ETYVIPS
+175 ETKIIPS
-182 DVEKMYV
+182 GVEKMYV
-189 ESEQNNLIAFMN
+189 DSTHNNLIAFMN
-201 TLKNATDYNAET
+201 ALKNATDYNAET
-213 SRKILGDDYDIM
+213 SRKILGDDYDIT

-254 EPSRVE
+254 EPSRIE

-327 YGNVISIPVEDING
+327 YGNVVAIPVEDING
-341 VKNVENTTLVIT
+341 VTKTENTTLEIT
-353 DEALPADFD
+353 DEALPSDFN

-367 GKEVVLPVLSAADK
+367 GEEVELPCLSATGK
-381 TFDGWYYDSACTY
+381 TFDGWYYDSACNY
-394 KVKDNRFVPD
+394 KVENDRFVPE
-404 GQQVSLYTKWKYK
+404 GQRVSLYAKWKYN
-417 EPEIELNGGKL
+417 EPEFELNGGKF
-428 SSISLQN
+428 SSVSLQY

-462 DEGLTTIIDYKS
+462 DEGLTTRIDYTS

-490 ITVTPIVT
+490 ITVTPIV
-498 EGVSYKIIPQKG
+498 EKGVSYKIIPQKG

-525 FTFNGWYYE
+525 FTFVKWHYKDGTE
-534 DRTTKVGST
+534 VGST
-543 FPSEDCNVYLSVT
+543 FPNDDCNVYLSVSE
-556 KGIVA
+556 GIVVS
-561 TVYVPVNVYEYD
+561 VYAPVNVYEY
-573 SKNDDKNVYR
+573 DDKNVYR
-583 FTMKKGGVKVSDI
+583 FTMKSGVKVSNI

-610 DLSDRINGEALER
+610 YLPDRINGEALER
-623 NGVKYYF
+623 NGVKYYY
-630 KQLIDTKQAAKTDL
+630 KQLINGKQTAKTDL
-644 YGLKDFGSE
+644 YGFKDFGNE
-653 KFYDDVKLY
+653 KFYDKIDLY

-669 KVRLTINLHN
+669 KVRLTINLDN
-679 VVSNADTIELD
+679 VVSNAGTIDID

-698 KGETP
+698 KGENP
-703 KTKLDGK
+703 KTTLKGK

-715 ERWQEILKEN
+715 ERWQEILKDN
-725 GKEMLFAKFGNEILF
+725 GKDMLFAKFGNEISF
-740 KPKNAVYSLDE
+740 QPKNAVYSLDE

-762 EFEKEIVG
+762 EFEKEIVD

-781 CDLKKEYTE
+781 FDLEKGYTE
-790 YPSIVDIKL
+790 YPSVVDIKL
-799 SIFGNEIRQ
+799 NIFGNETRQ

-859 SGFLGGLSEYI
+859 SGFLGGLSDYV
-870 ANRNK
+870 AKRNE
-875 YWKSP
+875 YWKSA

-906 KDFTEEAFDEFG
+906 KDFTEEAFDANG
-918 NFDEGKWYEKYREEI
+918 NFEEGKWYEKYREEI

-975 LGIRGDKIKDS
+975 LGVRGGDKVDK
-986 SEFGNLITRFKDGDT
+986 SEFGKPITRLNDGDT

-1032 SGILYEDGAVSEDVY
+1032 SGILYEEDGAVSEDVY

-1062 TLLKCNDYTYGS
+1062 TLLKCNDYKYGT
-1074 LSRMLSNVVC
+1074 LTEMLSNVVC

-1103 ITASMWSYEYLQKEL
+1103 ITASMWSYGDLQKEL
-1118 DEDPY
+1118 NEGPD
-1123 KLTRHFAK
+1123 KLTEYFAK
-1131 SFDVTTGEFTSDVVV
+1131 SFNETTGEFTTDVVV
-1146 LKYPVKYDENG
+1146 LKYPVKYDANG

>member
-36 STKPGPSDNNEEQ
+36 STTPSNPSDTPEEQ
-49 PSLTQEEIKAYI
+49 PKLTQEEIKAYI

-68 SGMSIDVHQFGEN
+68 SGMSIDVHQFGES
-81 IQIKTRVK
+81 IQYKKTIK
-89 TADGGYKDV
+89 TADGEDKDV

-160 DTSYVLNGKYPKYST
+160 DTSYILNGKYPKYST
-175 ETYVIPS
+175 ETYIIPG

-189 ESEQNNLIAFMN
+189 DSTHNNLIAFMN

-213 SRKILGDDYDIM
+213 SRKILGDDYDIT
-225 YKYNKKTEGNN
+225 YKYNKKTEGTNI
-236 VIETVN
+236 IETVN
-242 ANSRFVMNFTTV
+242 ANSRFVMNFTTI
-254 EPSRVE
+254 EPSRIE

-327 YGNVISIPVEDING
+327 YGNVVSIPVEDING
-341 VKNVENTTLVIT
+341 VTKTENTTLEIT
-353 DEALPADFD
+353 DEALPSDFN

-367 GKEVVLPVLSAADK
+367 GEEVVLPDLSAADK
-381 TFDGWYYDSACTY
+381 TFDGWYFDSDCTY
-394 KVKDNRFVPD
+394 KVKDGRFVPD
-404 GQQVSLYTKWKYK
+404 GQTVSLYTKWKYN
-417 EPEIELNGGKL
+417 EPEFELNGGKF
-428 SSISLQN
+428 SSVSLQY

-462 DEGLTTIIDYKS
+462 DEGLTTRIDYTS

-490 ITVTPIVT
+490 ITVTPIV
-498 EGVSYKIIPQKG
+498 EKGVSYKIIPQKG

-525 FTFNGWYYE
+525 LTFDNWHYE
-534 DRTTKVGST
+534 DGTKVGST
-543 FPSEDCNVYLSVT
+543 FPNDDCNVYLSVSE
-556 KGIVA
+556 GIVVS
-561 TVYVPVNVYEYD
+561 VYAPVNVYEYD
-573 SKNDDKNVYR
+573 NKNVYR
-583 FTMKKGGVKVSDI
+583 FTMKSGVKVSNI

-610 DLSDRINGEALER
+610 YLPDRINGESLER
-623 NGVKYYF
+623 NGVKYYY
-630 KQLIDTKQAAKTDL
+630 KQLINGKQTAKTDL
-644 YGLKDFGSE
+644 YGLKDFGDKKISG
-653 KFYDDVKLY
+653 DVDLY

-679 VVSNADTIELD
+679 VVSNAGTIDID

-698 KGETP
+698 KGENP
-703 KTKLDGK
+703 KTKFERK

-715 ERWQEILKEN
+715 ERWQEIIKAN
-725 GKEMLFAKFGNEILF
+725 GKDMLFAKFGNEILF
-740 KPKNAVYSLDE
+740 QPKNAVYSLDE
-751 KVTIKTDNTQA
+751 NVTIKTDNTQA
-762 EFEKEIVG
+762 EFEKEIVD

-781 CDLKKEYTE
+781 FDLKKDYTE
-790 YPSIVDIKL
+790 YPSIADIRL
-799 SIFGNEIRQ
+799 SICNNEIRQ
-808 EIRLHRDGEEKS
+808 EIRLHRDGEEKT
-820 IYVVNEIPREG
+820 IYVVDKIYTGEYDYIQG
-831 FDSIKGVSL
+831 KSL

-848 PSTLKSCLGYN
+848 PITLKRYFNRDGYNLGYN
-859 SGFLGGLSEYI
+859 SYNLSDYV
-870 ANRNK
+870 ANRSE
-875 YWKSP
+875 YWKSA

-954 TSDNHFTLFGESYGS
+954 TSDNHFTLFGEFYGS

-1103 ITASMWSYEYLQKEL
+1103 ITASMWSYENLQKEL
-1118 DEDPY
+1118 NEKPD

>member
-24 ACGKDGGEKPGG
+24 ACGKDGDGKSDNPTTP
-36 STKPGPSDNNEEQ
+36 SGPSDPEEQ

-61 PTTFEMT
+61 PTTFEIT
-68 SGMSIDVHQFGEN
+68 SGMSIDVHQFGES
-81 IQIKTRVK
+81 IQYKKQVK
-89 TADGGYKDV
+89 TADGEYKDV

-175 ETYVIPS
+175 ETRLIS
-182 DVEKMYV
+182 GDVEKMYV
-189 ESEQNNLIAFMN
+189 ESEQNNLIAYLD
-201 TLKNATDYNAET
+201 TLKKATVYNAET
-213 SRKILGDDYDIM
+213 SREILGDDYDIT

-254 EPSRVE
+254 EPSRIE

-272 RIDVNVIYEN
+272 RIDVNVFFEN
-282 KVLQRVELRLSYD
+282 KVLQKIELRLSYD
-295 EKYNPASRAYVNGS
+295 KDYNPASRAYVNGS

-327 YGNVISIPVEDING
+327 YGNVLSIPDEDING

-353 DEALPADFD
+353 DEALPADFN

-367 GKEVVLPVLSAADK
+367 GEEVVLPVLSAEGK
-381 TFDGWYYDSACTY
+381 TFDGWYYDSACNY
-394 KVKDNRFVPD
+394 KVKDGRFVPD
-404 GQQVSLYTKWKYK
+404 GQTVSLYTKWKYK
-417 EPEIELNGGKL
+417 EPELELGGGKL

-435 FDQIKTYKDL
+435 FDQVKTYNDL
-445 TVLFPE
+445 IVLFPE

-462 DEGLTTIIDYKS
+462 DEKLTTIIDYKS

-490 ITVTPIVT
+490 ITVTPIV
-498 EGVSYKIIPQKG
+498 EKGVSYKIIPQKG

-525 FTFNGWYYE
+525 FTFDNWHYE
-534 DRTTKVGST
+534 DGTKVGSA
-543 FPSEDCNVYLSVT
+543 FPNEDCNVYLSVSE
-556 KGIVA
+556 GIVA
-561 TVYVPVNVYEYD
+561 TVYMPVNVYEYD
-573 SKNDDKNVYR
+573 NEYDSKNVYR

-596 EKKFINLYEKVNGV
+596 EKKFIDLYEKVNSV
-610 DLSDRINGEALER
+610 DLRDRIDGEALER
-623 NGVKYYF
+623 NGVQYYF
-630 KQLIDTKQAAKTDL
+630 RQLIDTKQTAKTEL
-644 YGLKDFGSE
+644 YELEDFGSE
-653 KFYDDVKLY
+653 KFYDDVTLY

-698 KGETP
+698 KGENP
-703 KTKLDGK
+703 KTKFDGK
-710 YVFTE
+710 YVFSE
-715 ERWQEILKEN
+715 ERWQEILKAN
-725 GKEMLFAKFGNEILF
+725 GKDMLFAKFGNEIVF
-740 KPKNAVYSLDE
+740 SPAMYSSPSSVDI
-751 KVTIKTDNTQA
+751 TTDSTQV
-762 EFEKEIVG
+762 EFEKEIVD

-776 DYALS
+776 DYALLF
-781 CDLKKEYTE
+781 DLKNDYKE
-790 YPSIVDIKL
+790 YPSVANFSLTIYN
-799 SIFGNEIRQ
+799 NETRQ

-820 IYVVNEIPREG
+820 IYVVNEIHREG

-840 QSFSIIGL
+840 QSFYIIGL
-848 PSTLKSCLGYN
+848 PLTLKSYLSSGYYN
-859 SGFLGGLSEYI
+859 WVWESVGLSDYV

-906 KDFTEEAFDEFG
+906 KDFTEEAFDANG
-918 NFDEGKWYEKYREEI
+918 NFDDGKWYEKYREEI

-954 TSDNHFTLFGESYGS
+954 TSDNHFTLQDEISGS

-975 LGIRGDKIKDS
+975 LGVRGDKIKDK
-986 SEFGNLITRFKDGDT
+986 SEFGNPITRLQDGDT
-1001 VSFYDYIEYDA
+1001 VSFYDYIKYEGG
-1012 ESGTFT
+1012 SFM
-1018 QAETPTRRENMGVQ
+1018 QAETPTFRENMKINGN
-1032 SGILYEDGAVSEDVY
+1032 GAKSDDVDVY
-1047 ELKKDE
+1047 ELKKDG
-1053 NGDYYIDLT
+1053 GDYYIDFT

-1074 LSRMLSNVVC
+1074 LFRMLSNVVC
-1084 AYTLRVDKSNV
+1084 AYTLDVIKGVDNE
-1095 DGNVKFES
+1095 GNVSFDS
-1103 ITASMWSYEYLQKEL
+1103 ISASMWSYEYLQKEL
-1118 DEDPY
+1118 NEDPD
-1123 KLTRHFAK
+1123 KLTKHFAK
-1131 SFDVTTGEFTSDVVV
+1131 SFDVTTGEFTSDVV
-1146 LKYPVKYDENG
+1146 LKYPVKEDANG
-1157 ERM
+1157 ERI

>member
-36 STKPGPSDNNEEQ
+36 STTPSNPSDTPEEQ
-49 PSLTQEEIKAYI
+49 PKLTQEEIKAYI

-81 IQIKTRVK
+81 IQYKKTIK

-98 VMHDVYFEN
+98 VLHDVYFEN
-107 AYYKDADG
+107 VYYKDADG
-115 NDIYTTIGKDKYY
+115 NDIYATISKDKYY
-128 RTESYGSIFVE
+128 RTERYGSFFVE
-139 NYRRSFINY
+139 SRRKSFINY
-148 NGKSYRQFVSAS
+148 NGKSYDHDVYAS
-160 DTSYVLNGKYPKYST
+160 DTSYILNEDKYPKYTT
-175 ETYVIPS
+175 ETKIIPS
-182 DVEKMYV
+182 GVEKMYV
-189 ESEQNNLIAFMN
+189 DSTHNNLIAFMN
-201 TLKNATDYNAET
+201 ALKNATDYNAET
-213 SRKILGDDYDIM
+213 SRKILGDDYDIT

-254 EPSRVE
+254 EPSRIE
-260 DYWYPVAETCVM
+260 DSWYPVAETCVM

-282 KVLQRVELRLSYD
+282 KVLQRVELRLFYD

-327 YGNVISIPVEDING
+327 YGNVVAIPVEDING
-341 VKNVENTTLVIT
+341 VIKTENTTLEIT
-353 DEALPADFD
+353 DEALPSDFN

-367 GKEVVLPVLSAADK
+367 GEEVVLPVLSETGK
-381 TFDGWYYDSACTY
+381 TFDGWYYDSACNY
-394 KVKDNRFVPD
+394 KVENGRFVPE
-404 GQQVSLYTKWKYK
+404 GQRVSLYTKWKYN
-417 EPEIELNGGKL
+417 EPEFELNGGKL
-428 SSISLQN
+428 SSVSLQY

-462 DEGLTTIIDYKS
+462 DEGLTTRIDYTS

-490 ITVTPIVT
+490 ITVTPIV
-498 EGVSYKIIPQKG
+498 EKGVSYKIIPQKG

-525 FTFNGWYYE
+525 FTFGNWHYE
-534 DRTTKVGST
+534 DGKEVGST
-543 FPSEDCNVYLSVT
+543 FPNDDCNVYLSVSE
-556 KGIVA
+556 GIVVS
-561 TVYVPVNVYEYD
+561 VYAPVNVYEYD
-573 SKNDDKNVYR
+573 NKNVYR
-583 FTMKKGGVKVSDI
+583 FTMKSGVKVSNI

-610 DLSDRINGEALER
+610 YLPDRINGEALER
-623 NGVKYYF
+623 NGVKYYY
-630 KQLIDTKQAAKTDL
+630 KQLINGKQTAKTDL
-644 YGLKDFGSE
+644 YGLKDFGDN
-653 KFYDDVKLY
+653 KIYDKTDLY

-679 VVSNADTIELD
+679 VVSNAGTIDID

-698 KGETP
+698 KGENP
-703 KTKLDGK
+703 KTKFDGK

-715 ERWQEILKEN
+715 ERWQEIIKAN
-725 GKEMLFAKFGNEILF
+725 GKDMLFAKFGNEIWF
-740 KPKNAVYSLDE
+740 QPKNAVSSWDE
-751 KVTIKTDNTQA
+751 TVTIKTDNTQA
-762 EFEKEIVG
+762 EFEKEIVD

-781 CDLKKEYTE
+781 YDLKKDYTE
-790 YPSIVDIKL
+790 YPSIADIRL
-799 SIFGNEIRQ
+799 SICNNEIRQ
-808 EIRLHRDGEEKS
+808 EVHLHRDGEEKT
-820 IYVVNEIPREG
+820 IYVVDKIYTGEYDYIE
-831 FDSIKGVSL
+831 GVSL
-840 QSFSIIGL
+840 KGFYIIGL
-848 PSTLKSCLGYN
+848 PMPLKSYFKYDFDL
-859 SGFLGGLSEYI
+859 LSSRLSDYV
-870 ANRNK
+870 ANRGE
-875 YWKSP
+875 YWKSA

-906 KDFTEEAFDEFG
+906 KDFTEEAFDANSNSNG
-918 NFDEGKWYEKYREEI
+918 WSGKYNEAD
-933 KGQNGVV
+933 NGVL

-954 TSDNHFTLFGESYGS
+954 TSDNHFTLQGEIYGS

-975 LGIRGDKIKDS
+975 LGVRGDKIKDK
-986 SEFGNLITRFKDGDT
+986 SEFGSLITRFKDGDT
-1001 VSFYDYIEYDA
+1001 VSFYDYIKYEGG
-1012 ESGTFT
+1012 SFM
-1018 QAETPTRRENMGVQ
+1018 QAETPTLRENMGVQ

-1053 NGDYYIDLT
+1053 NGDYYIDFT

-1074 LSRMLSNVVC
+1074 LFKMLSNVVC
-1084 AYTLRVDKSNV
+1084 AYTLDVIKVVDN
-1095 DGNVKFES
+1095 DGNVS
-1103 ITASMWSYEYLQKEL
+1103 IDSISASMWSYEYLQRVLK
-1118 DEDPY
+1118 EDPGN
-1123 KLTRHFAK
+1123 LTRHFAK
-1131 SFDVTTGEFTSDVVV
+1131 SFDKETGEFTSDVV
-1146 LKYPVKYDENG
+1146 LKYPVKEDANG
-1157 ERM
+1157 ERI

>member
-36 STKPGPSDNNEEQ
+36 STKPGHSDTPEEQ
-49 PSLTQEEIKAYI
+49 PKLTQEEIKAYI
-61 PTTFEMT
+61 PTTFEIT
-68 SGMSIDVHQFGEN
+68 SGMSIDVHQFGES
-81 IQIKTRVK
+81 IQYKKTIK
-89 TADGGYKDV
+89 TADGEDKDV

-160 DTSYVLNGKYPKYST
+160 DTSYVLNEEKYPKYTT
-175 ETYVIPS
+175 ETKIIPS
-182 DVEKMYV
+182 GVEKMYV
-189 ESEQNNLIAFMN
+189 DSTHNNLIAFMN
-201 TLKNATDYNAET
+201 ALKNATDYNAET
-213 SRKILGDDYDIM
+213 SRKILGDDYDIT

-254 EPSRVE
+254 EPSRIE

-327 YGNVISIPVEDING
+327 YGNVVAIPVEDING
-341 VKNVENTTLVIT
+341 VIKTENTTLEIT
-353 DEALPADFD
+353 DEALPFDFN

-367 GKEVVLPVLSAADK
+367 GEEVELPVLSAEGK
-381 TFDGWYYDSACTY
+381 TFDGWYFDSDCTY
-394 KVKDNRFVPD
+394 KVKDGRFVPD
-404 GQQVSLYTKWKYK
+404 GQTVSLYTKWKYN
-417 EPEIELNGGKL
+417 EPEFELNGGKF
-428 SSISLQN
+428 SSVSLQY

-462 DEGLTTIIDYKS
+462 DEELTTRIDYTS

-490 ITVTPIVT
+490 ITVTPIV
-498 EGVSYKIIPQKG
+498 EKGVSYKIIPQKG

-525 FTFNGWYYE
+525 FTFDNWHYE
-534 DRTTKVGST
+534 DGTKVGGT
-543 FPSEDCNVYLSVT
+543 FPDKDCNVYLSVT
-556 KGIVA
+556 EGIVA
-561 TVYVPVNVYEYD
+561 TVYAPVNVYEY
-573 SKNDDKNVYR
+573 DDKNVYR

-596 EKKFINLYEKVNGV
+596 EKKFIDLYDKINEVY
-610 DLSDRINGEALER
+610 LPDRIDGEALER
-623 NGVKYYF
+623 NGVKYYY
-630 KQLIDTKQAAKTDL
+630 KQLINKEQTAKTNL
-644 YGLKDFGSE
+644 YELKDFAAE
-653 KFYDDVKLY
+653 KIYDEVKLY

-669 KVRLTINLHN
+669 KVRLTINLDN
-679 VVSNADTIELD
+679 VVSNAGTIDID

-698 KGETP
+698 KGENP
-703 KTKLDGK
+703 KTKFEGK

-715 ERWQEILKEN
+715 ERWQEIIKAN
-725 GKEMLFAKFGNEILF
+725 GKDMLFAKFGNEISF
-740 KPKNAVYSLDE
+740 EPKNAVYSLDE
-751 KVTIKTDNTQA
+751 KVTIKTDNTQV
-762 EFEKEIVG
+762 EFEKEIVD

-781 CDLKKEYTE
+781 FDLKKDYTE
-790 YPSIVDIKL
+790 YPSVADIKL
-799 SIFGNEIRQ
+799 SIFGNETRQ
-808 EIRLHRDGEEKS
+808 EVHLHRDGEEKT
-820 IYVVNEIPREG
+820 IYVVNAISKGNYDYIGGLSLKG
-831 FDSIKGVSL
+831 FY
-840 QSFSIIGL
+840 IIGL
-848 PSTLKSCLGYN
+848 PMTLKSYFKYDFDL
-859 SGFLGGLSEYI
+859 LSSRLSDYV
-870 ANRNK
+870 ANRGE
-875 YWKSP
+875 YWKSA

-906 KDFTEEAFDEFG
+906 KDFTEEAFDA
-918 NFDEGKWYEKYREEI
+918 NSDIRWSDKYYEAD
-933 KGQNGVV
+933 NGVL

-954 TSDNHFTLFGESYGS
+954 TSDNHFTLQGEIYGS

-975 LGIRGDKIKDS
+975 FGVRGDKIKDK
-986 SEFGNLITRFKDGDT
+986 SEFGNPITRLNAGDT
-1001 VSFYDYIEYDA
+1001 VSFYDYIKYEGG
-1012 ESGTFT
+1012 SFM
-1018 QAETPTRRENMGVQ
+1018 QAETPTFRENMT
-1032 SGILYEDGAVSEDVY
+1032 INRNGAISDDVY
-1047 ELKKDE
+1047 ELKKDG
-1053 NGDYYIDLT
+1053 GDYYIDFT

-1074 LSRMLSNVVC
+1074 LFRMLSNVVC
-1084 AYTLRVDKSNV
+1084 AYTLDVIKSVDNE
-1095 DGNVKFES
+1095 GNVSFDS
-1103 ITASMWSYEYLQKEL
+1103 ISASMWSYENLQREL
-1118 DEDPY
+1118 NEDPDQ
-1123 KLTRHFAK
+1123 LTRHFAK
-1131 SFDVTTGEFTSDVVV
+1131 SFDEKTGEFTSAVV
-1146 LKYPVKYDENG
+1146 LKYPVKKSASG

>member
-36 STKPGPSDNNEEQ
+36 STTPSNPSDTPEEQ

-81 IQIKTRVK
+81 IQYKKTIK

-98 VMHDVYFEN
+98 VLHDVYFEN
-107 AYYKDADG
+107 VYYKDADG
-115 NDIYTTIGKDKYY
+115 NDIYATISKDKYY

-175 ETYVIPS
+175 ETKIIPS
-182 DVEKMYV
+182 GVEKMYV
-189 ESEQNNLIAFMN
+189 DSTHNNLIAFMN
-201 TLKNATDYNAET
+201 ALKNATDYNAET
-213 SRKILGDDYDIM
+213 SRKILGDDYDIT
-225 YKYNKKTEGNN
+225 YKYNKKTEGAN

-254 EPSRVE
+254 EPSLIE

-282 KVLQRVELRLSYD
+282 KVLQRVELRLFYD

-327 YGNVISIPVEDING
+327 YGNVVAIPVEDING
-341 VKNVENTTLVIT
+341 VTKAENTTLEIT
-353 DEALPADFD
+353 DEALPSDFN

-367 GKEVVLPVLSAADK
+367 GEEVVLPELSAEGK
-381 TFDGWYYDSACTY
+381 TFDGWYYDSACNY
-394 KVKDNRFVPD
+394 KVENGRFVPE
-404 GQQVSLYTKWKYK
+404 GQRVSLYTKWKYNK
-417 EPEIELNGGKL
+417 PEFELNGGKF
-428 SSISLQN
+428 SSVSLQYY
-435 FDQIKTYKDL
+435 DQIKTYKDL

-462 DEGLTTIIDYKS
+462 DEKLTTRIDYTS

-490 ITVTPIVT
+490 ITVTPIV
-498 EGVSYKIIPQKG
+498 EKGVSYKIIPQKG

-525 FTFNGWYYE
+525 FTFDNWHYE
-534 DRTTKVGST
+534 DGTKVGST
-543 FPSEDCNVYLSVT
+543 FPNDDCNVYLSVSE
-556 KGIVA
+556 GIVVS
-561 TVYVPVNVYEYD
+561 VYAPVNVYEYD
-573 SKNDDKNVYR
+573 NKDNKNVYR

-610 DLSDRINGEALER
+610 DLSDRINGESLER
-623 NGVKYYF
+623 NGVKYYY
-630 KQLIDTKQAAKTDL
+630 KQLINGKQTAKTDL
-644 YGLKDFGSE
+644 YGLKDFGDKKISG
-653 KFYDDVKLY
+653 DVDLY

-679 VVSNADTIELD
+679 VVSNAGTIDID

-698 KGETP
+698 KGENP
-703 KTKLDGK
+703 KTKFDGK

-715 ERWQEILKEN
+715 ERWQEIIKAN
-725 GKEMLFAKFGNEILF
+725 GKEMLFAKFGNEISF
-740 KPKNAVYSLDE
+740 QPKNAVYSLDE
-751 KVTIKTDNTQA
+751 KVTIKTDNTQV
-762 EFEKEIVG
+762 EFEKEIVD

-781 CDLKKEYTE
+781 FDLKKGYTE
-790 YPSIVDIKL
+790 YPSVADIRL
-799 SIFGNEIRQ
+799 SIFGNETRQ
-808 EIRLHRDGEEKS
+808 EVHLHRDGEEKT
-820 IYVVNEIPREG
+820 IYVVNKISKDNYDYIGGTSLKG
-831 FDSIKGVSL
+831 FY
-840 QSFSIIGL
+840 IIGL
-848 PSTLKSCLGYN
+848 PMTLKSYFKYDFDL
-859 SGFLGGLSEYI
+859 LSSRLSDYV
-870 ANRNK
+870 ANRGE

-880 DFAEGFNLGSE
+880 DFTEGFNLGSE
-891 YAVNNGK
+891 YAVNNGQ
-898 LFSGYYFD
+898 LFGGYYFD
-906 KDFTEEAFDEFG
+906 KDFTEEAFDANG
-918 NFDEGKWYEKYREEI
+918 NFNGWSEKYNEVD
-933 KGQNGVV
+933 NGVL

-954 TSDNHFTLFGESYGS
+954 TSDNHFTLQGEIYGS

-975 LGIRGDKIKDS
+975 FGVRGDKIKDKYK
-986 SEFGNLITRFKDGDT
+986 SEFGNPITRLNDGDT
-1001 VSFYDYIEYDA
+1001 VSFYDYIKYEGG
-1012 ESGTFT
+1012 SFM
-1018 QAETPTRRENMGVQ
+1018 QAETPTFRENMT
-1032 SGILYEDGAVSEDVY
+1032 INRNGAISDDVY
-1047 ELKKDE
+1047 ELKKDG
-1053 NGDYYIDLT
+1053 GDYYIDFT
-1062 TLLKCNDYTYGS
+1062 TLLKCNDYTYVS
-1074 LSRMLSNVVC
+1074 LFRMLSNVVC
-1084 AYTLRVDKSNV
+1084 AYTLDVIKSVDN
-1095 DGNVKFES
+1095 DGNVSFDS
-1103 ITASMWSYEYLQKEL
+1103 ISASMWSYEYLQKEL
-1118 DEDPY
+1118 NEDPD
-1123 KLTRHFAK
+1123 KLTKHFAK
-1131 SFDVTTGEFTSDVVV
+1131 SFDKETGEFTRDVV

>member
-36 STKPGPSDNNEEQ
+36 STTPSNPSDTPEEQ
-49 PSLTQEEIKAYI
+49 PKLTQEEIKAYI

-68 SGMSIDVHQFGEN
+68 SGMSIDVHQFGES
-81 IQIKTRVK
+81 IQYKKTIK

-148 NGKSYRQFVSAS
+148 NGKSYRQSVSAS

-175 ETYVIPS
+175 ETYIIPGG
-182 DVEKMYV
+182 VEKMYV

-213 SRKILGDDYDIM
+213 SRKILGDDYDIT

-254 EPSRVE
+254 EPSRIE

-327 YGNVISIPVEDING
+327 YGNVVAIPVEDING
-341 VKNVENTTLVIT
+341 VTKAENTTLEIT
-353 DEALPADFD
+353 DEALPSDFD

-367 GKEVVLPVLSAADK
+367 GEEVVLPDLSAADK
-381 TFDGWYYDSACTY
+381 TFDGWYFDSACTY
-394 KVKDNRFVPD
+394 KVENGRFVPD
-404 GQQVSLYTKWKYK
+404 GQTVSLYTKWKYK

-445 TVLFPE
+445 IVLFPE

-462 DEGLTTIIDYKS
+462 DEELTTRIDYTS

-490 ITVTPIVT
+490 ITVTPIV
-498 EGVSYKIIPQKG
+498 EKGVSYKIIPQKG

-525 FTFNGWYYE
+525 FTFDNWHYE
-534 DRTTKVGST
+534 DGTKVGST
-543 FPSEDCNVYLSVT
+543 FPDEDCNVYLSVT
-556 KGIVA
+556 EGIVA
-561 TVYVPVNVYEYD
+561 TVYAPVNVYEY
-573 SKNDDKNVYR
+573 DDKNVYR

-596 EKKFINLYEKVNGV
+596 EKKFIDLYEKVNGV

-630 KQLIDTKQAAKTDL
+630 KQLIDKKQTATTNL
-644 YGLKDFGSE
+644 YESKDFGNE
-653 KFYDDVKLY
+653 KIYDKTDLY

-679 VVSNADTIELD
+679 VVSNAGTIDID

-703 KTKLDGK
+703 KTKFEGK

-725 GKEMLFAKFGNEILF
+725 GKDMLFAKFGNEILF
-740 KPKNAVYSLDE
+740 QPKNAVYSLDE
-751 KVTIKTDNTQA
+751 NVTIKTDNTQA
-762 EFEKEIVG
+762 EFEKEIVD

-781 CDLKKEYTE
+781 FDLKKDYTE
-790 YPSIVDIKL
+790 YPSIADIRL
-799 SIFGNEIRQ
+799 SICNNEIRQ
-808 EIRLHRDGEEKS
+808 EIRLHRDGEEKT
-820 IYVVNEIPREG
+820 IYVVDKIYTGEYDYIQG
-831 FDSIKGVSL
+831 KSL

-848 PSTLKSCLGYN
+848 PITLKRYFNRDGYNLGYN
-859 SGFLGGLSEYI
+859 SYNLSDYV
-870 ANRNK
+870 ANRSE
-875 YWKSP
+875 YWKSA

-906 KDFTEEAFDEFG
+906 KDFTEEAFDANG
-918 NFDEGKWYEKYREEI
+918 NFDDGKWYEKYREEI

-954 TSDNHFTLFGESYGS
+954 TSDNHFMLQSEIYGS

-975 LGIRGDKIKDS
+975 FGVRGDKIKNK
-986 SEFGNLITRFKDGDT
+986 SEFGNPITRLNDGDT
-1001 VSFYDYIEYDA
+1001 VSFYDYIEYKNG
-1012 ESGTFT
+1012 SFIK
-1018 QAETPTRRENMGVQ
+1018 AETPILRENMRVA
-1032 SGILYEDGAVSEDVY
+1032 SGDTSEDAIRDDVY
-1047 ELKKDE
+1047 ELNKDG
-1053 NGDYYIDLT
+1053 GDYYIDFT

-1074 LSRMLSNVVC
+1074 LFGMLSNVVC
-1084 AYTLRVDKSNV
+1084 AYTLDVIKVVDN
-1095 DGNVKFES
+1095 DGNVS
-1103 ITASMWSYEYLQKEL
+1103 IDSISASMWSYEYLQREL
-1118 DEDPY
+1118 KEDPD
-1123 KLTRHFAK
+1123 KLTKHFAK
-1131 SFDVTTGEFTSDVVV
+1131 SFDVTTGEFTADVV
-1146 LKYPVKYDENG
+1146 LKYPVKENANG
-1157 ERM
+1157 ERI